1 MDYFSLVVAGVAFLV
16 SLLTLWDKVDA
27 RKKVLKEPTTALEER
42 VKVIEDKLNFDYTQ
56 RFVAYDA
63 HFKQDL
69 KRIEAIEEGNR
80 VTQQALLALLN
91 HAIDGNDIA
100 RVKKASEDLTEY
112 LVRR

>member
-1 MDYFSLVVAGVAFLV
+1 MDFSMIVAGVAFLV
-16 SLLTLWDKVDA
+16 SLLTLWDKIDQ
-27 RKKVLKEPTTALEER
+27 RKKVMKEPTKLLEDR
-42 VKVIEDKLNFDYTQ
+42 IKVIEDRMNLEYSQKFL
-56 RFVAYDA
+56 AYDA
-63 HFKQDL
+63 HFNRDL

-100 RVKKASEDLTEY
+100 RVKKASDDLTEY

>member
-1 MDYFSLVVAGVAFLV
+1 MDFSLIVAGVAFLV

-27 RKKVLKEPTTALEER
+27 RKKALNEPTAQLESR
-42 VKVIEDKLNFDYTQ
+42 VKAIEDRINFEYSQ
-56 RFVAYDA
+56 KFLAYDA
-63 HFKQDL
+63 HFNRDL

-100 RVKKASEDLTEY
+100 RVKKASDDLTEY

>member
-42 VKVIEDKLNFDYTQ
+42 VKAIEDKLNFDYTQ

-80 VTQQALLALLN
+80 ATQQALLALLN